1 MNNRNQFLKKVTVVS
16 SILIVTALLL
26 AGCDG
31 TISFQ
36 GSARPNEE
44 GGVDITGDILPET
57 EAQPESAPQPAGSA
71 GMDQTTLILIIVG
84 IAFFV
89 LILVVLITRGQSR
102 GEPRP

>member
-1 MNNRNQFLKKVTVVS
+1 MNNRNQFLKKVTIIS
-16 SILIVTALLL
+16 SILIVAVLLL
-26 AGCDG
+26 TGCDG

-44 GGVDITGDILPET
+44 GGVDISGDILPET
-57 EAQPESAPQPAGSA
+57 ADQPASGTN
-71 GMDQTTLILIIVG
+71 MDQTTLILIIVG

-102 GEPRP
+102 GGPRP

>member
-1 MNNRNQFLKKVTVVS
+1 MNNRNQFLKKVTIVG
-16 SILIVTALLL
+16 SILIVIALLL
-26 AGCDG
+26 TGCDG

-36 GSARPNEE
+36 GSAKPNEE

-57 EAQPESAPQPAGSA
+57 EAQPETAPQQSGSTN
-71 GMDQTTLILIIVG
+71 MDQTTLILIIVG

-102 GEPRP
+102 GGPQT